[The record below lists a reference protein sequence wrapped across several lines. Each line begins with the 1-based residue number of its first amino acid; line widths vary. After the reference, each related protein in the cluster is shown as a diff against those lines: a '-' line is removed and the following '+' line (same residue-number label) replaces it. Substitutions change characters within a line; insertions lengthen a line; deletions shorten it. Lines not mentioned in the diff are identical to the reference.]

1 MTPDRDPLELELES
15 FPPPELPAALRA
27 RIAQAIDAERQ
38 ANRAGAHARWPVR
51 WLLAG
56 ALATAACVTVSL
68 VWFHRPRSNP
78 IATTGPDVTP
88 QHTNVKVRAP
98 GHQFAT
104 LAAYTRAAA
113 ESPDRLDSLMNADA
127 ALSLTPGTSR
137 EIRAFGRS
145 FDDLKP

>member
-15 FPPPELPAALRA
+15 FPPPELLAALRA
-27 RIAQAIDAERQ
+27 RIAQAIEAERQ
-38 ANRAGAHARWPVR
+38 ADRAGVHGRWPVR

-56 ALATAACVTVSL
+56 ALATAACVTVSFA
-68 VWFHRPRSNP
+68 WFHRPRPDTTARTNQD
-78 IATTGPDVTP
+78 IAPRP
-88 QHTNVKVRAP
+88 AIVKVQ
-98 GHQFAT
+98 GIHQFAT

-137 EIRAFGRS
+137 EMRAFGRS